1 MQPMF
6 FQLYELLRM
15 FIYGADTVLTPDM
28 TLTLTTMATWGSVFV
43 VAIPFLLVKKFF
55 RW

>member
-1 MQPMF
+1 MQPIY
-6 FQLYELLRM
+6 FQLYELLQM
-15 FIYGADTVLTPDM
+15 YIYGVDTVLTPDM
-28 TLTLTTMATWGSVFV
+28 ALTLTIMATYGCVFV

>member
-1 MQPMF
+1 MQPIF
-6 FQLYELLRM
+6 FQLYELLQM
-15 FIYGADTVLTPDM
+15 YIYGADTVLTPDM